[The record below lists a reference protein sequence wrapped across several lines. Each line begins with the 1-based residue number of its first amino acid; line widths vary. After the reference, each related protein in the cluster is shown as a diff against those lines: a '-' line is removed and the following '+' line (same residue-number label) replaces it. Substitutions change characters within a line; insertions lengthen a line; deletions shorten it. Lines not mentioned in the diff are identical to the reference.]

1 MVLPLGRGVGRI
13 RTPGLIRDYLVGQ
26 GPFAEDPPEE
36 LAQRR
41 ADGAYVAQIH
51 QRVKQYI
58 RDLSKELHY
67 KYQWPRR
74 HSFNA
79 RINDLLLLGLLV
91 KTGEAAPEK
100 VEPQERG
107 AGQLGSAGGFSLKLW
122 VRMAPGADTRPEWAD
137 LMGYIDK
144 HYAEK
149 ALREGRPPPNI
160 RPQRSA
166 LATALQ
172 PVGQAVQ
179 AVQRRRAAST
189 TLTPEVLALVQ
200 QLEERRQ
207 LLVTAAEA
215 VSSRGRDAE
224 VFERLRTAVQQF
236 HDQVLRLHGTTPFP
250 DLPEA
255 LELLQNCVGNLKAET
270 AMTQRRVQAINF
282 CRDSAG
288 RVAEAISRP
297 LEPPETASDMVEP
310 APTAAARTRRS
321 RRVST
326 EAPTQAVPPPR
337 RRRTVPEDSP
347 AREEVARQFELSEKA
362 SLEQAQ
368 LAVQS
373 AATVEVHRQLEL
385 QRQGLL
391 EQAVLAVRSV
401 WTVEEFQALRR
412 SIDEFTEQVYPHY
425 RRFPLGDL
433 SLIVAPLTRCLE
445 DYRRAGTGGQMTR
458 ALDACRRVS
467 NEVANYLTTPLP
479 APDRAPGSVAVP
491 ATLPP
496 SPVESTEKVKVA
508 ELITARWSTLED
520 RIKGW
525 SRPNSVNAANLL
537 DRFVQEMVEAHPE
550 VREDDLDEVIA
561 DVRSALEEYQEE
573 EDPDERE
580 NAWEAFTDALGDAD
594 FSGLEEE

>member
-1 MVLPLGRGVGRI
+1 MEPSGWLAGGPVGFLKLDTYCQMQVPLSKMIVYITTMWYGGRRLVRRRDGRLMVSPLGRGRGVGRI

-41 ADGAYVAQIH
+41 AEGAYVAQIH

-179 AVQRRRAAST
+179 AVQAVLRPQRRRAAST
-189 TLTPEVLALVQ
+189 TLTPEVLAVVQ

-207 LLVTAAEA
+207 VLVTAAET

-224 VFERLRTAVQQF
+224 VFERLGTAVLQF

-255 LELLQNCVGNLKAET
+255 LELLQNCVGILQAET
-270 AMTQRRVQAINF
+270 EKTQRRVQAINF
-282 CRDSAG
+282 CRN
-288 RVAEAISRP
+288 
-297 LEPPETASDMVEP
+297 
-310 APTAAARTRRS
+310 AARL
-321 RRVST
+321 
-326 EAPTQAVPPPR
+326 
-337 RRRTVPEDSP
+337 
-347 AREEVARQFELSEKA
+347 VA
-362 SLEQAQ
+362 
-368 LAVQS
+368 
-373 AATVEVHRQLEL
+373 
-385 QRQGLL
+385 
-391 EQAVLAVRSV
+391 
-401 WTVEEFQALRR
+401 
-412 SIDEFTEQVYPHY
+412 
-425 RRFPLGDL
+425 
-433 SLIVAPLTRCLE
+433 
-445 DYRRAGTGGQMTR
+445 
-458 ALDACRRVS
+458 
-467 NEVANYLTTPLP
+467 
-479 APDRAPGSVAVP
+479 
-491 ATLPP
+491 
-496 SPVESTEKVKVA
+496 
-508 ELITARWSTLED
+508 
-520 RIKGW
+520 
-525 SRPNSVNAANLL
+525 
-537 DRFVQEMVEAHPE
+537 
-550 VREDDLDEVIA
+550 
-561 DVRSALEEYQEE
+561 
-573 EDPDERE
+573 
-580 NAWEAFTDALGDAD
+580 
-594 FSGLEEE
+594 